1 VRRDG
6 FQLDEAA
13 SLGILD
19 PRTPAEDLGL
29 VVSRRRLRPLQYR
42 LNPHGYTAL
51 TEDKAVFHRACEL
64 LGLPVP
70 RLFGL
75 FYGEATGW
83 GAGGAV
89 LAGRRDWLHFL
100 DHELPGEFVVKPTHG
115 HYGLLVRQVRRQN
128 GGFVDESGGALTPQ
142 SLYEWMRTQRQFRSF
157 LFQERLHG
165 HPALVELSGTETLQT
180 TRVVTLVD
188 RARTPRILLACQKI
202 VMGDSPFD
210 NFHDG
215 KTGNAVAEI
224 DPATGRLGRVVGPA
238 PGAWRLVDLHAHPRT
253 EIPFPGHE
261 LPLWPETLDLL
272 GRAALAFLPLRAIGW
287 DVALTP
293 SGPVLIEGNAWWGP
307 PNLLRIM
314 APVVR
319 ALEGELGARPAT
331 RTEAPPPAHGS
342 WAGADARLT

>member
-1 VRRDG
+1 
-6 FQLDEAA
+6 
-13 SLGILD
+13 
-19 PRTPAEDLGL
+19 
-29 VVSRRRLRPLQYR
+29 
-42 LNPHGYTAL
+42 
-51 TEDKAVFHRACEL
+51 
-64 LGLPVP
+64 VP

-89 LAGRRDWLHFL
+89 LAGRRDWLRFL
-100 DHELPGEFVVKPTHG
+100 EHELPAEFVVKPTHG
-115 HYGLLVRQVRRQN
+115 HYGLLVRQLRRRN
-128 GGFVDESGGALTPQ
+128 GGFVDESGGALSPQ
-142 SLYEWMRTQRQFRSF
+142 SLYEWMRTQRRFRSF

-188 RARTPRILLACQKI
+188 RARTSRILLACQKI
-202 VMGDSPFD
+202 VTGDAPFD

-215 KTGNAVAEI
+215 KTGNAAAEI

-238 PGAWRLVDLHAHPRT
+238 PGAWRLVDLDAHPRT

-272 GRAALAFLPLRAIGW
+272 DRAALAFLPLRAIGW

-293 SGPVLIEGNAWWGP
+293 GGPVLLEGNAWWGP

-319 ALEGELGARPAT
+319 ALEGELEARSAT
-331 RTEAPPPAHGS
+331 RTEAPPPAYGS
-342 WAGADARLT
+342 WTGADARRT